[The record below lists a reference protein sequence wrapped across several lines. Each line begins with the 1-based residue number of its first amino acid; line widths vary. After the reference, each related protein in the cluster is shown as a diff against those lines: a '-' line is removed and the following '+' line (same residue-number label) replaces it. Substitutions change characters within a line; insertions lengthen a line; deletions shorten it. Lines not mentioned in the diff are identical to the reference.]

1 MVKHSPCSSYKEL
14 NPVLKLPD
22 LVLNWHTSID
32 CDHIEL
38 LLIVSELLE
47 LCRDLEG
54 VGAKMMA
61 LRNQTFEEEAK

>member
-14 NPVLKLPD
+14 NSILKLSN
-22 LVLNWHTSID
+22 LVLNWHTSVN

-54 VGAKMMA
+54 KLSGWSQDDGSKESD
-61 LRNQTFEEEAK
+61 F